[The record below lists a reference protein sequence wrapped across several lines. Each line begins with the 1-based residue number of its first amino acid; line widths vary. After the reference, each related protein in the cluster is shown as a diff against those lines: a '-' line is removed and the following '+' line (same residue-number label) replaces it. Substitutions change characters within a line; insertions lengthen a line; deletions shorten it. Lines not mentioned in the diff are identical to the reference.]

1 MPLTTI
7 VLLVL
12 GLLMIQIVLQ
22 ETSRYRFDLRAI
34 VGNRDH
40 PPPLSIIAGRLDRA
54 KNNLLEALPFF
65 LGLALLALSR
75 HGEAALATQ
84 GAMIFLVAR
93 IAYVPAYLSGIP
105 LLRSLIWLV
114 ANAGLIMMALSTIW
128 S

>member
-1 MPLTTI
+1 MPLTTT

-40 PPPLSIIAGRLDRA
+40 PPALSIIAGRLDRA
-54 KNNLLEALPFF
+54 KDNLLEALPFF
-65 LGLALLALSR
+65 LGLALLALTR
-75 HGEAALATQ
+75 HGDTALAEQ
-84 GAMIFLVAR
+84 GAMIFLIAR

-114 ANAGLIMMALSTIW
+114 ANAGLIMMTLAVIW
-128 S
+128 T